1 MKHVFLTQCQLG
13 VVDRVAK
20 DVPNMLM
27 MAEPKKFEGARL
39 AKALENFI
47 WDMKE
52 YFVIVKI
59 PE

>member
-1 MKHVFLTQCQLG
+1 MKHVFLTQYQLG
-13 VVDRVAK
+13 VVDRVAE

-47 WDMKE
+47 WDMQE
-52 YFVIVKI
+52 
-59 PE
+59 